1 MRRLIRYFV
10 MPALAGIVIVILA
23 FGVLPI
29 PGIQAIAEVSHPND
43 IFAEIYR
50 DASPSVVAISV
61 VTKAGGG
68 NGSGFVIDREG
79 HIVTNAHVVDEADE
93 IAVEFFEGGI
103 YRAQLVGLDLA
114 SDIAVI
120 KMDAP
125 ASQLNPIRFA
135 NSDELV
141 VGQTV
146 LAIGSP
152 FRQSWTLTSGI
163 ISALDRTIQSLTQFQ
178 IGGVI
183 QTDASI
189 NPGNS
194 GGPLINL
201 DGAVIGVNAQII
213 SGSRSSSGVGFA
225 IPSNLTRRVAEALI
239 EDGEMKYSYIGISG
253 EDVGLSVIETLG
265 LPNDFSGVVVGEV
278 LDEGPA
284 TATDLHEIA
293 EMRTRGDG
301 ELLGMRVDI
310 ITAIDG
316 QSIKGMD
323 DLITYLARHTRPGQD
338 VTLTVHRDGGQ
349 VVEIPITLGSR

>member
-1 MRRLIRYFV
+1 MQKLLRFII
-10 MPALAGIVIVILA
+10 MPAIVGILILVLA

-29 PGIQAIAEVSHPND
+29 PGIHAIAEVSHPND
-43 IFAEIYR
+43 VFADVYR

-61 VTKAGGG
+61 TNAAGGG
-68 NGSGFVIDREG
+68 NGSGFVIDHAG
-79 HIVTNAHVVDEADE
+79 NIVTNAHVVDEADE
-93 IAVEFFEGGI
+93 IAVEFYQGGI
-103 YRAQLVGLDLA
+103 YRAKLVGLDLA

-120 KMDAP
+120 KVDAP
-125 ASQLNPIRFA
+125 ASQLIPIPFA
-135 NSDELV
+135 DSEDLI

-152 FRQSWTLTSGI
+152 YRQGWTLTSGI

-201 DGAVIGVNAQII
+201 DGEVIGVNAQII

-225 IPSNLTRRVAEALI
+225 IPANLTRRVAQALI
-239 EDGEMKYSYIGISG
+239 QDGEMTYSYIGITG
-253 EDVGLSVIETLG
+253 EDVGLGVIETLG

-278 LDEGPA
+278 LEDGPA
-284 TATDLHEIA
+284 ANTDLHEIA
-293 EMRTRGDG
+293 EMRTRGAG
-301 ELLGMRVDI
+301 ELVGMRVDI

-316 QSIKGMD
+316 NGIKGMD
-323 DLITYLARHTRPGQD
+323 DLITYLVRHTRPGQQ

-349 VVEIPITLGSR
+349 VVAIPITLGSR